1 MDIPHLPTAIK
12 NRARKYQKEDPK
24 GNKNTDSLLLAFRWH
39 LTPEYKTNPKYW
51 SELHNAKE
59 FFTIER
65 NE

>member
-1 MDIPHLPTAIK
+1 MRISELPTAIK
-12 NRARKYQKEDPK
+12 NRAERYRAEQNTNPK
-24 GNKNTDSLLLAFRWH
+24 SDSLMLAFRWD
-39 LTPEYKTNPKYW
+39 LTEEFKTSPTYW